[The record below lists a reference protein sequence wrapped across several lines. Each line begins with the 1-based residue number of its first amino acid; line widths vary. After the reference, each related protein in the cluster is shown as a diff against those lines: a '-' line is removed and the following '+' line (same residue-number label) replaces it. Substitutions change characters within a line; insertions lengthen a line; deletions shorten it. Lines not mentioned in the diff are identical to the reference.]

1 MELCDHGINV
11 CYNILLYI
19 LLNEL
24 KQLFF
29 KLNCESDWFDI
40 FESLES

>member
-1 MELCDHGINV
+1 MELCDYGINV

-24 KQLFF
+24 KKLFF
-29 KLNCESDWFDI
+29 KFICESDWFDI
-40 FESLES
+40 FESLER